1 MILLNISQ
9 LQQVLLYSLIGVL
22 VVFSALVILVFAFK
36 LMGKISRSPFFFN
49 RKKKKAVEEQG
60 VVNETKS
67 DLTGYEVAAISMA
80 LHLFFSD
87 VHDEESNIITIKR
100 IERRYSHGIQNLW
113 SNKFNSIIM
122 KKFKFTIDGDN
133 FVVRVRKVE
142 DSIASIEV
150 NGTPYKVH
158 LHQEVKTTKLQL
170 YW

>member
-36 LMGKISRSPFFFN
+36 LMGNVSRSPFFN

-100 IERRYSHGIQNLW
+100 IERRYSPWNSKIYGLTNL
-113 SNKFNSIIM
+113 I
-122 KKFKFTIDGDN
+122 
-133 FVVRVRKVE
+133 R
-142 DSIASIEV
+142 
-150 NGTPYKVH
+150 
-158 LHQEVKTTKLQL
+158 
-170 YW
+170 